1 MTAAGA
7 TFPVKILMQ
16 YNGDATWAKECLVMK
31 QQLEAL
37 LGADYIEIIINNFGA
52 QNFLSGTRRC
62 GNYAMQRLNGG
73 AGYVDP
79 ETWLFMTQK
88 GNNYTFAF
96 DTTDVFE
103 KSTKSA
109 ETTAI
114 VEKYYELIEQAKLET
129 IDVDA
134 RYTAFANAEAYYI
147 DHAMV
152 IPYRATGGIYN
163 GTKLNPFEGVYSS
176 CGWGYLKYKGLYV
189 YDTAMS
195 GDMFSSQL
203 ASWEAARG
211 E

>member
-1 MTAAGA
+1 MD
-7 TFPVKILMQ
+7 LYQ
-16 YNGDATWAKECLVMK
+16 
-31 QQLEAL
+31 
-37 LGADYIEIIINNFGA
+37 
-52 QNFLSGTRRC
+52 C
-62 GNYAMQRLNGG
+62 GEDSLCKWQ
-73 AGYVDP
+73 VVP
-79 ETWLFMTQK
+79 TPH
-88 GNNYTFAF
+88 
-96 DTTDVFE
+96 
-103 KSTKSA
+103 
-109 ETTAI
+109 
-114 VEKYYELIEQAKLET
+114 
-129 IDVDA
+129 
-134 RYTAFANAEAYYI
+134 EAYYI